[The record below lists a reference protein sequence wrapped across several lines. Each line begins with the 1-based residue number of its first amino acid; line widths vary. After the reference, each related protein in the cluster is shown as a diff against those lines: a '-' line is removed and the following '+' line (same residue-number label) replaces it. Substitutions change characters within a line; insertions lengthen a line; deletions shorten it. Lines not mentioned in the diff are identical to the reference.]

1 MKKLFACLMVLA
13 LLCLTACGNMS
24 SVRCTD
30 DVMVYGDM
38 KAKDPLRIC
47 IDMYHAASFGYE
59 GMEEFLER
67 LNGLVG
73 LSDVIIECIP
83 SDQDENGRLQET
95 SVRAAAL
102 DRIRAEIMAG
112 EGPDVFIMEY
122 RYMID
127 RLSYEVDYGKTNC
140 LFKYPEKA
148 MENGIFL
155 PLDEYMENSTQLT
168 EWDKQIEAVL
178 AAGQN
183 DEGQQII
190 PLNYSFPLL
199 AYPKTTGEHIPDK
212 KYTWDDMLTHPDLL
226 PYSLDLANFGFLNTR
241 DNEWSQPSADLVHVL
256 GTYADFEKEELLI
269 TEEELLKTVREI
281 LSFEQKDQYESVEQ
295 AEEIEIDTY
304 YLRDERYNKPMTF
317 MPYYSR
323 NGGVT
328 AEIYAFAA
336 VNRNTKRPEDAFKVI
351 DLLMSKEFQRTSR
364 LYHEVI
370 CLNSLPL
377 HEELFQKTTPLGG
390 MQSSMTDENFA
401 AFSAVRAQLTD
412 AVFESE
418 GVFMLQMML
427 SHCMHASEKGERT
440 VEEIVHEYYIDLERR
455 MRE

>member
-1 MKKLFACLMVLA
+1 MIKKIIACLMVLV

-24 SVRCTD
+24 SVRCAD
-30 DVMVYGDM
+30 DVMVYGDT
-38 KAKDPLRIC
+38 KAKDPLRVC
-47 IDMYHAASFGYE
+47 IDMYHGSGSAE
-59 GMEEFLER
+59 TELMTEFLER
-67 LNGLVG
+67 LNGLVE
-73 LSDVIIECIP
+73 LSDVIVEWIP
-83 SDQDENGRLQET
+83 SNQDGNGRLLDS

-122 RYMID
+122 TGATDPLTHMLD
-127 RLSYEVDYGKTNC
+127 PDKTNC

-148 MENGIFL
+148 MENGVFL
-155 PLDEYMENSTQLT
+155 PLDEYMENNTQLT

-199 AYPKTTGEHIPDK
+199 AYPKTAGEHIPDK
-212 KYTWDDMLTHPDLL
+212 KYTWNDMLTHHDLL
-226 PYSLDLANFGFLNTR
+226 PYSRDLANFGWLH
-241 DNEWSQPSADLVHVL
+241 DEWATSTADLIHVI

-281 LSFEQKDQYESVEQ
+281 LSLEQKDTYESLDK
-295 AEEIEIDTY
+295 AEEIDVSIY
-304 YLRDERYNKPMTF
+304 SLRDDHFNIPMTF
-317 MPYYSR
+317 MPFYSR

-364 LYHEVI
+364 LYNEVI
-370 CLNSLPL
+370 NLHSLPL
-377 HEELFQKTTPLGG
+377 HEELFQKSTPIAGG
-390 MQSSMTDENFA
+390 QSSMTDENFA

-418 GVFMLQMML
+418 GVFLFNRVL
-427 SHCMHASEKGERT
+427 WDCMDASVNGEKT